1 MKILRYTADLQ
12 VIFSLNENERM
23 IIMSNIK
30 RKFISALAL
39 ITCISFFAGCANSN
53 KHNQPVSVNSESQQ
67 QVSSKND
74 TMTAEQ
80 IPERQKN
87 TKTRAS

>member
-12 VIFSLNENERM
+12 VIFSLNEKERM

-39 ITCISFFAGCANSN
+39 ITCISFFAGCANTN
-53 KHNQPVSVNSESQQ
+53 KQSQPVSVNSESQQ
-67 QVSSKND
+67 EVSSTKN
-74 TMTAEQ
+74 TTTAEQ
-80 IPERQKN
+80 IPEKQKN